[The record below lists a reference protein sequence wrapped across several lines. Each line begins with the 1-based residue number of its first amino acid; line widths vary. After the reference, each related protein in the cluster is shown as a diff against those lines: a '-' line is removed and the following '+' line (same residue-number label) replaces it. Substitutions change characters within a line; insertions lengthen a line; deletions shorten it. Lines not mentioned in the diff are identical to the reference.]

1 MVPMYALYLPDH
13 PLQEQTRKT
22 YVLHL
27 DSTPCLT
34 SATKALRE
42 KRNDS
47 VSPSKAQH
55 CLSVSTGWTRY
66 AQSERE
72 HQWPQN
78 PGSCFASFTPRLTSF
93 LLLWSDLFVE
103 LFPADACSPLESSSR
118 SSSSSQGA
126 PGGFLP
132 KIFLILIL
140 TRLER
145 KVRLPELES

>member
-1 MVPMYALYLPDH
+1 MRVRVVSICALYLPGH

-22 YVLHL
+22 CELHL
-27 DSTPCLT
+27 DSIPCLT
-34 SATKALRE
+34 SAIKALRE
-42 KRNDS
+42 ERNDS

-55 CLSVSTGWTRY
+55 CLPVSTGWTRY

-93 LLLWSDLFVE
+93 LLLWSALFVE
-103 LFPADACSPLESSSR
+103 LFPADACSPLDSSPR

-132 KIFLILIL
+132 KIFLTLIL

-145 KVRLPELES
+145 KS